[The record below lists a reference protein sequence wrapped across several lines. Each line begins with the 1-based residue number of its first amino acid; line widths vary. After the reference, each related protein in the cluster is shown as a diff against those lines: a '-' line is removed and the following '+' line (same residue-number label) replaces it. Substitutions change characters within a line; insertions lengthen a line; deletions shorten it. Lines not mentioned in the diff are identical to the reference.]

1 MKLKWKIK
9 NLGDIADIKRGLA
22 SQHLNYVENANQG
35 VRLIRIN
42 DFKSNSPKFITN
54 TEKTKKLTLR
64 KSDIL
69 MAGTGATAG
78 ISYLVDD
85 LWDGLPFSYN
95 APRIRV
101 KNDNSSKFIYYVL
114 NSEKIKNQQNK
125 LFTGNAQ
132 PFLDTKAI
140 AYFKIPL
147 PPLPEQQKI
156 ADILSTVDDKIQ
168 VIDQQIA
175 ETQQLKKG
183 LMQRLLTKGIGHT
196 KFKDSP
202 LGKIPES
209 WEVVQLNDLG
219 NIVTGTTPKTSVPE
233 YYDENGF
240 LWASPSDLGKE
251 KYILKTN
258 KHLSQKGFEQTRELP
273 PYSIMVTCIGSTI
286 GKIGMTSSK
295 MSTNQQINSL
305 VCNDFNSGEFFYYYL
320 EFLAP
325 FIKKLAGTQ
334 AVPLLNKTDFSSIKV
349 KQPPLNEQKDISK
362 VLSALDE
369 KLKLKQDKKK
379 AFQELKKG
387 LMQQLLTGQLRV
399 NIN

>member
-125 LFTGNAQ
+125 LFTGNELYNIIEEINVG
-132 PFLDTKAI
+132 LDTW
-140 AYFKIPL
+140 
-147 PPLPEQQKI
+147 
-156 ADILSTVDDKIQ
+156 D
-168 VIDQQIA
+168 
-175 ETQQLKKG
+175 G
-183 LMQRLLTKGIGHT
+183 G
-196 KFKDSP
+196 
-202 LGKIPES
+202 
-209 WEVVQLNDLG
+209 
-219 NIVTGTTPKTSVPE
+219 
-233 YYDENGF
+233 
-240 LWASPSDLGKE
+240 
-251 KYILKTN
+251 
-258 KHLSQKGFEQTRELP
+258 
-273 PYSIMVTCIGSTI
+273 
-286 GKIGMTSSK
+286 
-295 MSTNQQINSL
+295 
-305 VCNDFNSGEFFYYYL
+305 DFNKINQKKENKYKFGKLDKFISLRVFFI
-320 EFLAP
+320 F
-325 FIKKLAGTQ
+325 KKLETENF
-334 AVPLLNKTDFSSIKV
+334 LILEK
-349 KQPPLNEQKDISK
+349 KQ
-362 VLSALDE
+362 
-369 KLKLKQDKKK
+369 
-379 AFQELKKG
+379 G
-387 LMQQLLTGQLRV
+387 RRRRWY
-399 NIN
+399 

>member
-140 AYFKIPL
+140 
-147 PPLPEQQKI
+147 
-156 ADILSTVDDKIQ
+156 
-168 VIDQQIA
+168 
-175 ETQQLKKG
+175 
-183 LMQRLLTKGIGHT
+183 
-196 KFKDSP
+196 
-202 LGKIPES
+202 
-209 WEVVQLNDLG
+209 
-219 NIVTGTTPKTSVPE
+219 
-233 YYDENGF
+233 
-240 LWASPSDLGKE
+240 
-251 KYILKTN
+251 
-258 KHLSQKGFEQTRELP
+258 
-273 PYSIMVTCIGSTI
+273 
-286 GKIGMTSSK
+286 SS
-295 MSTNQQINSL
+295 
-305 VCNDFNSGEFFYYYL
+305 
-320 EFLAP
+320 
-325 FIKKLAGTQ
+325 
-334 AVPLLNKTDFSSIKV
+334 
-349 KQPPLNEQKDISK
+349 
-362 VLSALDE
+362 
-369 KLKLKQDKKK
+369 
-379 AFQELKKG
+379 
-387 LMQQLLTGQLRV
+387 LR
-399 NIN
+399 